1 MPENF
6 ISENFLLQSEQA
18 RRLYHDFAED
28 MPIIDYHC
36 HLSPQQ
42 VSADQR
48 WENITQIWLYED
60 HYKWRV
66 MRANGVSERY
76 CTGDASDWEKFEA
89 FAATMPY
96 LLRNPIYHWCHL
108 ELKRYFDI
116 SDVLLCP
123 ETARTIYERCNEKIR
138 TPRFSSRSLMKQS
151 NVALVCTID
160 DPTDD
165 LEHHRTV
172 GEDASFDIRMLPAWR
187 PDKGMAVE
195 NAKTFNAWVDRLA
208 AAAGVGI
215 RTFDDYMT
223 AMRKRHD
230 FFGANRCRL
239 SDHGIGAPYAEDYTI
254 TQSEGV
260 FSKIRGGGELDVE
273 EVLKFK
279 SAMLYE
285 FALMDHEKDWT
296 QQFHFGV
303 LRNLNTR
310 MFAKAGPDSGFDST
324 GDFEIALPLSKFL
337 DRLDRTGQ
345 LTRTI
350 FYNLN
355 PRDNELLVSM
365 IGNFQDGATPGKIQ
379 LGSAW
384 WFLDNIDGMTR
395 GMEALSNSGL
405 LSRFVGMTTDS
416 RSFISYVRHEYF
428 RRLLC
433 NILGGEMGRGLIPD
447 DMELVGKMVEDICY
461 NNAAS
466 YFGFDV

>member
-6 ISENFLLQSEQA
+6 ISENFLLQSEQS
-18 RRLYHDFAED
+18 RKLYHDFAEE

-48 WENITQIWLYED
+48 WENITQIWLYGD

-66 MRANGVSERY
+66 MRANGVDERY

-96 LLRNPIYHWCHL
+96 LLRNPVYHWCHL

-116 SDVLLCP
+116 SDVLLSP
-123 ETARTIYERCNEKIR
+123 ETARTIYDQCNEKISA
-138 TPRFSSRSLMKQS
+138 PQFSSRSLMKQS
-151 NVALVCTID
+151 NVALICTTD

-165 LEHHRTV
+165 LEHHRAV
-172 GEDASFDIRMLPAWR
+172 GEDGSFDIRMLPAWR
-187 PDKGMAVE
+187 ADKGMAVE
-195 NAKTFNAWVDRLA
+195 DAKIFNAWVDRLA
-208 AAAGVGI
+208 AVAGVEI
-215 RTFDDYMT
+215 RTFDDYMF

-230 FFGANRCRL
+230 FFNANGCRL
-239 SDHGIGAPYAEDYTI
+239 SDHGIEVPYAEDYTT
-254 TQSEGV
+254 TQIEAI
-260 FSKIRGGGELDVE
+260 FSKVRGGGELDVE

-285 FALMDHEKDWT
+285 FAIMDHEKNWT
-296 QQFHFGV
+296 QQFHFGA
-303 LRNLNTR
+303 LRNNNSR
-310 MFAKAGPDSGFDST
+310 MFAALGPDSGFDST
-324 GDFEIALPLSKFL
+324 GDFEIARPLSKFL

-350 FYNLN
+350 LYNLN
-355 PRDNELLVSM
+355 PRDNELLASM
-365 IGNFQDGATPGKIQ
+365 IGNFQEGVTPGKIQ

-384 WFLDNIDGMTR
+384 WFMDNIDGMTR
-395 GMEALSNSGL
+395 QMEALNNSGL

-416 RSFISYVRHEYF
+416 RSFLSYVRHEYF

-433 NILGGEMGRGLIPD
+433 NILGGEMARGLIPD
-447 DMELVGKMVEDICY
+447 DMELVGKMVGDICY

-466 YFGFDV
+466 YFGFDI